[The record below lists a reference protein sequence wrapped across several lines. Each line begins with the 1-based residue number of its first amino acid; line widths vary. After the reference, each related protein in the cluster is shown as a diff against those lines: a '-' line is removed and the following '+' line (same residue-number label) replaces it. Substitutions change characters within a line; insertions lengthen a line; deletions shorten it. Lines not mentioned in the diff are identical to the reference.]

1 MEVREIHN
9 LPDDIIILEGDWM
22 NEILNNNLQ
31 NDYIDPAGH
40 LATNAFVA
48 DTSVDVAVKND
59 YLCDQN
65 NPTIGSIEGEAN
77 NTKKSN
83 ETDLEEAENYTLLE
97 KNQSQFETS
106 WTKRFHGKHQ
116 RC

>member
-1 MEVREIHN
+1 MKDVREIHN
-9 LPDDIIILEGDWM
+9 LPDDIILEGDWM
-22 NEILNNNLQ
+22 DEILNNNLQ
-31 NDYIDPAGH
+31 NYYIDPAGH

-48 DTSVDVAVKND
+48 DKSDDVQIIEVAVRNS

-65 NPTIGSIEGEAN
+65 NPTIGCVEVEAN
-77 NTKKSN
+77 NTEKSN

-106 WTKRFHGKHQ
+106 WAK
-116 RC
+116 